1 MTRLRRVLACITAL
15 ALASLAA
22 WSAAPADAAD
32 PASESAA
39 AQAVAYLKTQQQSDG
54 GFEVSGFAGFETTD
68 AVLAVAEQA
77 QTGAAWNEDAARD
90 AIDALHAGGSGPT
103 PLDYLENLVATSTD
117 PAVAA
122 KNALFVSVP
131 LGIDPTEFGSVNLV
145 DAMGGCTGT
154 DTLGFN
160 GFLYLVI
167 AQQQLCGSAPAASV
181 ATIRDAQQANGG
193 WNFAGDNTG
202 TDIDADT
209 TSAAVMALV
218 ATGAGADDPAVHR
231 ALVLF
236 ADNQQANGSWQAF
249 GADDPNATAMAIFAL
264 AAAGF
269 DATSPCWRDTV
280 SPAKVGTA
288 YASPDA
294 WLRSQQITTGT
305 DAGRIQSPNDS
316 FGVNTFA
323 TSQTVQALLR
333 SWWPISRAPEQNC
346 TSPEPPPSSTTTTTL
361 PHPPEP
367 APTVTTAEPA
377 TAEPATAKPAT
388 AKPATTPVRIQPK
401 FTG

>member
-1 MTRLRRVLACITAL
+1 MTRLRRVLACTTVL
-15 ALASLAA
+15 ALAALAA
-22 WSAAPADAAD
+22 WSATPADAAD

-39 AQAVAYLKTQQQSDG
+39 AQAVVYLKTQQQADG

-68 AVLAVAEQA
+68 AVLAIAEQA
-77 QTGAAWNEDAARD
+77 QTGAAWNEDAARA
-90 AIDALHAGGSGPT
+90 AIENLHAGGSGPT
-103 PLDYLENLVATSTD
+103 PLDYLESLVATATD

-154 DTLGFN
+154 ETLGFN
-160 GFLYLVI
+160 GLLYLVI
-167 AQQQLCGSAPAASV
+167 AQEQLCGSAPSASV
-181 ATIRDAQQANGG
+181 TKIRDAQQANGG

-218 ATGAGADDPAVHR
+218 ATGAGADDPAVNR

-264 AAAGF
+264 SAAGF
-269 DATSPCWRDTV
+269 DAASSCWRDTV
-280 SPAKVGTA
+280 SPSKAGTA
-288 YASPDA
+288 YASPDT
-294 WLRSQQITTGT
+294 WLRSQQITTGA

-323 TSQTVQALLR
+323 TSQTVQSLLR
-333 SWWPISRAPEQNC
+333 SWWPIARGPAQSC
-346 TSPEPPPSSTTTTTL
+346 TPEPPPSSTTTTTTTL
-361 PHPPEP
+361 AHPPEP
-367 APTVTTAEPA
+367 SPTVTTA
-377 TAEPATAKPAT
+377 KV
-388 AKPATTPVRIQPK
+388 TTVPVRIQPK

>member
-1 MTRLRRVLACITAL
+1 MTRLRRVLAGSSAL
-15 ALASLAA
+15 ALVSLAA
-22 WSAAPADAAD
+22 WSAVPADAAD

-39 AQAVAYLKTQQQSDG
+39 AQAVTYLKSQQQPDG
-54 GFEVSGFAGFETTD
+54 GFELSGFAGFETTD
-68 AVLAVAEQA
+68 AVLALAEQA
-77 QTGAAWNEDAARD
+77 QAGAGWNEDVARD
-90 AIDALHAGGSGPT
+90 AIEDLHAGGSGPT
-103 PLDYLENLVATSTD
+103 PLDYLENLVATATD

-122 KNALFVSVP
+122 KNAIFVSLP

-167 AQQQLCGSAPAASV
+167 AQQQLCGSAPAASI
-181 ATIRDAQQANGG
+181 TKIRDAQQANGG

-218 ATGAGADDPAVHR
+218 ANGAGADDPAVNR

-236 ADNQQANGSWQAF
+236 SDNQQANGSWQAF
-249 GADDPNATAMAIFAL
+249 GADDPNATAMAIFAVT
-264 AAAGF
+264 AAGF
-269 DATSPCWRDTV
+269 DVTSRCWRDTV
-280 SPAKVGTA
+280 SPAKAGTA
-288 YASPDA
+288 YADPDA
-294 WLRSQQITTGT
+294 WLRSQQLTSGA
-305 DAGRIQSPNDS
+305 DAGRFQSPNDS

-323 TSQTVQALLR
+323 TSQSVEALLR
-333 SWWPISRAPEQNC
+333 SWWPVARAPEQTC
-346 TSPEPPPSSTTTTTL
+346 APPPTTTTTSTTTTSTTTTTL
-361 PHPPEP
+361 SHPPEP
-367 APTVTTAEPA
+367 QPTGQP
-377 TAEPATAKPAT
+377 AKPT
-388 AKPATTPVRIQPK
+388 AGETVRVTPK